1 MARLTHPEEW
11 ATRTPRFLFRGFH
24 ASSGGG
30 PETLV
35 RNDTKGIVPHLF
47 GGTKP
52 RTLIKSWSPT
62 AGLRE
67 LSPSDAS
74 KLIKTHLGMRLE
86 PTAFSSWTSDYQ
98 TALLSAI
105 EATKGDYSLFNDYP
119 DLSRRHISILDTAR
133 LDPDNIT
140 EVLHVSA
147 LYEAKLADTD
157 HPCDFL
163 IYGPVEGE
171 ALSVVPL
178 SVIACLGFNPT
189 EVWDNFNRA
198 KTWTKQLITDSTRR
212 AREIAE
218 KFRDENDKTPDVL
231 LAVLAAELSR
241 QRAPRVDK
249 QVTDM
254 FKYRWKSEEV
264 DLMVGLLK
272 KDIASLKLDH
282 GGKTALFNRSTCVH
296 HFPQLH
302 LTMKLLE
309 AFMDEAWKSR
319 WALPPQ
325 GHIASYSGIYPTSR
339 GRTKKR
345 PSGEISKHRGGKLRR
360 TSGARPAVKDTMG
373 HLLIQDM
380 TGPKIR
386 DIEEPP
392 RKASYFIDAE
402 VIAEIIA
409 DALKRIARLKLAEL
423 EGDEDG
429 HEQMST

>member
-1 MARLTHPEEW
+1 MVRLTHPEEW

-35 RNDTKGIVPHLF
+35 RKDTKGIVPHLF
-47 GGTKP
+47 GGAKP
-52 RTLIKSWSPT
+52 RTLIKRWSPT

-67 LSPSDAS
+67 LSPGDAS

-86 PTAFSSWTSDYQ
+86 PTAFSSWTSEYQ

-105 EATKGDYSLFNDYP
+105 DATKGDYSLFNDYP
-119 DLSRRHISILDTAR
+119 DLSRRQISILDTAR
-133 LDPDNIT
+133 LDPDKIT

-147 LYEAKLADTD
+147 LDEAKLADTD

-178 SVIACLGFNPT
+178 SVITCLGFNAT

-198 KTWTKQLITDSTRR
+198 KAWTKQPITDSIRR
-212 AREIAE
+212 AREIAK
-218 KFRDENDKTPDVL
+218 KFRHENDKTPDVL

-241 QRAPRVDK
+241 QWAPRVDK

-264 DLMVGLLK
+264 DLIVGLLK

-282 GGKTALFNRSTCVH
+282 GGKTSLFNRSTCVH
-296 HFPQLH
+296 HLPQLH

-319 WALPPQ
+319 WVLPPQ
-325 GHIASYSGIYPTSR
+325 GHIASYSGTYPTSR

-345 PSGEISKHRGGKLRR
+345 PSGEVSKDEDGNTRGPKWP
-360 TSGARPAVKDTMG
+360 RPEDKDIMG
-373 HLLIQDM
+373 HILIRDM
-380 TGPKIR
+380 MGPKIR
-386 DIEEPP
+386 DIEESP
-392 RKASYFIDAE
+392 RKASYFIEAE
-402 VIAEIIA
+402 AIAEIIT

-423 EGDEDG
+423 EGDEND